1 MRACET
7 LIEEFEVLLDKC
19 MENTEDTDS
28 KGADGADSADDT
40 DDVKAS

>member
-28 KGADGADSADDT
+28 KGADGADGADSA